1 MKLKLSLKRAYDP
14 PESEDGERILVER
27 LWPRGLTKDKA
38 DLDGWLKEIAPSA
51 ELRKWYGHVVE
62 RWPEFQK
69 RYHAELGAPE
79 KQALIQDLIAR
90 ARKGRVTLIYAAKDT
105 EHNSA
110 VALKEFLGQNVR

>member
-1 MKLKLSLKRAYDP
+1 MKLKLSLKRAYEPAD
-14 PESEDGERILVER
+14 SQDGERILVER
-27 LWPRGLTKDKA
+27 LWPRGLAKEEA
-38 DLDGWLKEIAPSA
+38 QLDGWLKEIAPSA

-69 RYHAELGAPE
+69 RYDAELRAPE
-79 KQALIQDLIAR
+79 KQAALQDLITR

-110 VALKEFLGQNVR
+110 VALKAFLER